1 MYTHIHN
8 LNIKQTNSD
17 LKAVYL
23 HAYHSLGNFPENLGN
38 DDLCKGMEYAV
49 WNQKLHL
56 ISIAHCVPPHL
67 QKATVFWSQAYTK
80 PNF

>member
-49 WNQKLHL
+49 
-56 ISIAHCVPPHL
+56 
-67 QKATVFWSQAYTK
+67 
-80 PNF
+80 